1 MQHDGTD
8 NGLVQHVLILLHL
21 LTDRVIA
28 FSFSSVILSGYAGWH
43 ICRAILSIHHNGLEV
58 NAGVQSEP
66 EVVNG
71 VIFVMDELTVSDGV
85 VQ

>member
-1 MQHDGTD
+1 MD
-8 NGLVQHVLILLHL
+8 NGREKHGLLPQTPFGRPRDDLIYFFFCLP
-21 LTDRVIA
+21 
-28 FSFSSVILSGYAGWH
+28 SGCAGWQ

-71 VIFVMDELTVSDGV
+71 VIFVMDELAFSDGV

>member
-1 MQHDGTD
+1 MDCFPKPLLAD
-8 NGLVQHVLILLHL
+8 REMILF
-21 LTDRVIA
+21 T
-28 FSFSSVILSGYAGWH
+28 FSSVILSGYARWQ

-71 VIFVMDELTVSDGV
+71 VIFVMDELAFSDGV